1 MARCSVTLEF
11 LSASEADRCPRC
23 GSGLHC
29 GVRDAAPCA
38 CTTVSL
44 PAALQA
50 RLRERYA
57 GCLCLACLRA
67 LAAKPDQALRSTT
80 LPTE

>member
-1 MARCSVTLEF
+1 MSPA
-11 LSASEADRCPRC
+11 APEADRCPRC
-23 GSGLHC
+23 GGGFHC
-29 GVRDAAPCA
+29 GMRDAAPCPCSA
-38 CTTVSL
+38 VSL
-44 PAALQA
+44 SAALQA

-67 LAAKPDQALRSTT
+67 LAANPDQTLRTTT